1 MKTAVN
7 VSKGLIVK
15 ATAGRESGRLF
26 VITETENQYCMIADG
41 KSRKLSFPKRKNP
54 RHLLFTVKCVDLN
67 NMTDRKLKKILS
79 QYSEELT

>member
-1 MKTAVN
+1 MDEKTMVN
-7 VSKGLIVK
+7 DVLSEIKSELSIY
-15 ATAGRESGRLF
+15 EN

-41 KSRKLSFPKRKNP
+41 KSRKLSSPKRKNP
-54 RHLLFTVKCVDLN
+54 RHLLFTEKCVDLN

>member
-15 ATAGRESGRLF
+15 ATAGRENGRLL
-26 VITETENQYCMIADG
+26 VITEIENQYCLIADG
-41 KSRKLSFPKRKNP
+41 KSRKLSSPKRKNL
-54 RHLLFTVKCVDLN
+54 RHLQFTEKCVDLN
-67 NMTDRKLKKILS
+67 NMTDKKLKKILS